1 MFAYE
6 SLESHHLTVSTDNSK
21 SQLLAQELFDE
32 YHKKLSHICYSKM
45 KDYVI
50 EHLHELKLSH
60 YMVLEVL
67 EKLLILIKE
76 CPICNQN
83 NPLKR
88 KKKLRTTP
96 TTVLKILYLDFAL
109 LENHYVLVMI
119 DGFSKYLWTV
129 VTESQSTNI
138 VITALHSIQNQ
149 LDCPIITIRADN
161 FKSFTS
167 PQLIQEFPE
176 IKFESTIPNE
186 HTSNGVAE
194 RVIRTLRAL
203 LKKDESTFRG
213 RNSFQRRVAVV
224 TRNYNRTKHSSTG
237 ERPRDL
243 IFAFSTHGISRDP
256 EDIKL
261 KNLKLETLQ
270 YVNNPVA
277 YRIYKQGKPETAV
290 GILQSVNEND
300 DTVMIKSK
308 ENSMIKRP
316 VLKIRPLEIFK
327 GGRSKNG

>member
-1 MFAYE
+1 
-6 SLESHHLTVSTDNSK
+6 
-21 SQLLAQELFDE
+21 
-32 YHKKLSHICYSKM
+32 
-45 KDYVI
+45 
-50 EHLHELKLSH
+50 
-60 YMVLEVL
+60 
-67 EKLLILIKE
+67 
-76 CPICNQN
+76 
-83 NPLKR
+83 
-88 KKKLRTTP
+88 
-96 TTVLKILYLDFAL
+96 
-109 LENHYVLVMI
+109 
-119 DGFSKYLWTV
+119 
-129 VTESQSTNI
+129 
-138 VITALHSIQNQ
+138 
-149 LDCPIITIRADN
+149 
-161 FKSFTS
+161 SFTS

-243 IFAFSTHGISRDP
+243 IFAFSTH
-256 EDIKL
+256 
-261 KNLKLETLQ
+261 LETLQ

-316 VLKIRPLEIFK
+316 VLKIRPLENFK

>member
-1 MFAYE
+1 
-6 SLESHHLTVSTDNSK
+6 
-21 SQLLAQELFDE
+21 
-32 YHKKLSHICYSKM
+32 M

-50 EHLHELKLSH
+50 KHLHELKLSH
-60 YMVLEVL
+60 YIVL
-67 EKLLILIKE
+67 
-76 CPICNQN
+76 
-83 NPLKR
+83 
-88 KKKLRTTP
+88 
-96 TTVLKILYLDFAL
+96 
-109 LENHYVLVMI
+109 
-119 DGFSKYLWTV
+119 GTV
-129 VTESQSTNI
+129 VTETQSTNI
-138 VITALHSIQNQ
+138 VTTALHSIQNQ
-149 LDCPIITIRADN
+149 LDCPINTIRADN

-167 PQLIQEFPE
+167 PQLIQQFPE

-186 HTSNGVAE
+186 HASNGVAE
-194 RVIRTLRAL
+194 RVIRTFRLL
-203 LKKDESTFRG
+203 LKKDESTFRE
-213 RNSFQRRVAVV
+213 RNSFQRRVSVV
-224 TRNYNRTKHSSTG
+224 TKNYNRTEHSGTD

-243 IFAFSTHGISRDP
+243 IFAFSTHGISRDS

-308 ENSMIKRP
+308 EYSMIKRP
-316 VLKIRPLEIFK
+316 VLKIRPLENFK